1 MTFAQKARSVL
12 MKNEIASSVIKLPPR
27 LSESGCGWGLRLDET
42 DTGRAKEILT
52 LSALPY
58 KRIIGEE
65 RV

>member
-1 MTFAQKARSVL
+1 